1 MDMEAQQH
9 ITLHHGLSRKFK
21 VQNIQWFARTGG
33 HWGGYNPARDMCNC
47 PETWHDKIKKE
58 LNIFELTCPLER
70 NIDERHLF
78 KQNKYAHFCSD
89 ITTFKTKVTAFE
101 VSSRGFLSQSNLKN
115 IHSLHKFCKA
125 GTKLSTFK
133 KNISS
138 LSIYSS
144 YHIWLCRSDPIFIQP
159 PYLKPTF
166 HD

>member
-1 MDMEAQQH
+1 MDCLDSSKFRIFSYLPGQEA
-9 ITLHHGLSRKFK
+9 IGGG
-21 VQNIQWFARTGG
+21 NIPPDICVTALKPDIVIVDT
-33 HWGGYNPARDMCNC
+33 
-47 PETWHDKIKKE
+47 IKKE
-58 LNIFELTCPLER
+58 LNIFELTCPLEC
-70 NIDERHLF
+70 NIDERYLF

-101 VSSRGFLSQSNLKN
+101 VSSRGFLSQSNLKH

-144 YHIWLCRSDPIFIQP
+144 YHIWLCRSDPIFVLP
-159 PYLKPTF
+159 PPLKPTF
-166 HD
+166 ND